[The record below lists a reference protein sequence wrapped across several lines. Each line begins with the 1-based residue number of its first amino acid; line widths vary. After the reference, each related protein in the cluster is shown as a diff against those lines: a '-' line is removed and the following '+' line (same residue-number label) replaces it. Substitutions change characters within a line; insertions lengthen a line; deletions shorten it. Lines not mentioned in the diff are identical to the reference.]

1 MNIITVSLIAF
12 LCKIITVTNV
22 NLDSNFNNNEQKRKF
37 DENLMNQSLDRLTMI
52 ARVTNGIYLQK
63 GIMDGIIPTDNLISE
78 LLQSVEIDKVEK
90 IDVEKIEA
98 IFEALEKTQTFA
110 NSTSQNVNVT
120 SAENSSISSETI
132 RKVLEFL
139 QNPRLLN
146 KSSFLNLRL
155 LVIQIINPRAMK
167 PIVHTFGFPNGYHDL
182 IMLSKDFEDPWLQ
195 AIVRTKSL
203 EFSIKPLIG
212 LGVVIKNISEQLNFT
227 EEQKNIV
234 FEVYQ
239 DLKELVAKKM
249 ELTICNFTEISSK
262 SACFLA
268 QNLAI
273 QDYESMIKG
282 LKRFKE
288 AQSGLKSLNTS
299 IKTMKFNK
307 NLETEA
313 LKHFSGSLRHSEILG
328 YAVQGVISMRLAIQ
342 EEPEFQQII
351 PKLSIITAQ
360 LIGNSSQEDQKN
372 LEELAKMG
380 PHLEAM
386 YSTLNTWKFSSF
398 IEDNSTNLLNYSKIF
413 ENAQLVTGIELNFSN
428 IAISLN
434 NLIAGVGDEEVRE
447 KLKDIE
453 TVVDEMNEIGLN
465 FSRYSKIFKEVN
477 GTMQALNVF
486 FVDYD
491 TKIYDPIIAKER
503 NKDYTAMYTLIGV
516 GAAIFVIVFFLGL
529 LYLWRKDKEI
539 ENFGESRNEK
549 TKKEISRKSGSNS
562 EETLLTGKNF
572 STSSTTH

>member
-1 MNIITVSLIAF
+1 
-12 LCKIITVTNV
+12 
-22 NLDSNFNNNEQKRKF
+22 
-37 DENLMNQSLDRLTMI
+37 MNQSLDRLTMI

>member
-1 MNIITVSLIAF
+1 MNIITVILIASF
-12 LCKIITVTNV
+12 CEIITVTNV
-22 NLDSNFNNNEQKRKF
+22 NLDSNFNNNEREGNF
-37 DENLMNQSLDRLTMI
+37 NENLMNQSLDRLKMI

-63 GIMDGIIPTDNLISE
+63 RIMEGIIPTDNLISE
-78 LLQSVEIDKVEK
+78 LLGSLEIDMLEEINVE
-90 IDVEKIEA
+90 EIEE
-98 IFEALEKTQTFA
+98 IFEALETIQTFA
-110 NSTSQNVNVT
+110 NSTSESVNVT
-120 SAENSSISSETI
+120 SAENTSDSSELI

-139 QNPRLLN
+139 ENPKLLN
-146 KSSFLNLRL
+146 KSSFLHLRL
-155 LVIQIINPRAMK
+155 LIIQLINPRATK
-167 PIVHTFGFPNGYHDL
+167 PIVHTFGFPNGYQDL
-182 IMLSKDFEDPWLQ
+182 IMLSKDFEDSWLQ

-212 LGVVIKNISEQLNFT
+212 LGVVIKNISEQLSFT
-227 EEQKNIV
+227 DEQKNMV

-239 DLKELVAKKM
+239 DLKNLVAKKM
-249 ELTICNFTEISSK
+249 ELTICNFTEISSE
-262 SACFLA
+262 SACFPA
-268 QNLAI
+268 QNLVI
-273 QDYESMIKG
+273 QDYGLMIKG

-299 IKTMKFNK
+299 IERMKLNK

-313 LKHFSGSLRHSEILG
+313 LKHFSDSLRHSEILG

-342 EEPEFQQII
+342 KEAEFQKII

-360 LIGNSSQEDQKN
+360 LIGNLSREDQEN

-398 IEDNSTNLLNYSKIF
+398 FKDNSTNLLNYSRIF
-413 ENAQLVTGIELNFSN
+413 ENAQLVTGIGLNFSN
-428 IAISLN
+428 IAISLD

-465 FSRYSKIFKEVN
+465 FSRYSKTFKEAN

-539 ENFGESRNEK
+539 ENFGESENGK
-549 TKKEISRKSGSNS
+549 TKKTISRKSGSNS
-562 EETLLTGKNF
+562 EETLLTGKTF
-572 STSSTTH
+572 TSSSSTY